1 MTDVA
6 ATYLRYEENSK
17 EKGHGTQ
24 SLDRDNNGAC
34 TCICHCK
41 QGCHGDC
48 DCKEEGICS
57 HADQFGLSELQNVD
71 LPVLQSEYAAYDG
84 QE

>member
-1 MTDVA
+1 MTDIA
-6 ATYLRYEENSK
+6 AAYLRYEENSK

-24 SLDRDNNGAC
+24 SLDGDNNGAR

-48 DCKEEGICS
+48 DCKEEGICGY
-57 HADQFGLSELQNVD
+57 ADQFGLSELQNVD